1 MKEKVIIKVFSII
14 YIQYFNIIFL
24 KTIGKAEKT
33 FFNLRQTPDVVFFN
47 LYCTIKSKMGFKLN
61 TILGRQK

>member
-1 MKEKVIIKVFSII
+1 MKEKVIIKIFSII

-33 FFNLRQTPDVVFFN
+33 FFNLIV
-47 LYCTIKSKMGFKLN
+47 
-61 TILGRQK
+61 